1 MDFLYYTNKPK
12 ISYAASFGV
21 NKIPDEYENLYKKGL
36 NSIEFISVREND
48 GANIVENLINK
59 KVKVVLDPTL
69 MVSKNEWIQLIV
81 DKPKYKEKYI
91 LTYFLDKPTEEDRSY
106 IKDFSKKKSIKNK
119 KFNIFRF

>member
-1 MDFLYYTNKPK
+1 M
-12 ISYAASFGV
+12 